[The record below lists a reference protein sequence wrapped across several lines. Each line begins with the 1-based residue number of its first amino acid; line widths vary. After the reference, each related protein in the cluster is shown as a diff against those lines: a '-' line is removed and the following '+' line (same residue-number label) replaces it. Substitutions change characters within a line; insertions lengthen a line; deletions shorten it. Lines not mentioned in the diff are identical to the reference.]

1 MAITGYNSKALLY
14 STASSVQLAD
24 HNLYYRYK
32 GTVEL
37 KAS

>member
-1 MAITGYNSKALLY
+1 MAISGYSSKALLY
-14 STASSVQLAD
+14 STASSVELAN

-37 KAS
+37 NAN